1 LQRKTPA
8 DAKLGKCCATGDY
21 VDLSVNTGP
30 PGRGANGVL
39 PTLIQIDLI
48 DRSGGAVRT
57 VVKPSEDDY
66 GTGGPTIDSVSGIG
80 REETKTWTTVV
91 DTRSGAVVNLGP
103 WAVGADGGTIA
114 LSAPYGP
121 GGKAA
126 PTSCRRL
133 PAVEKPPQTHVS
145 EAKLDSR
152 WAFRWG
158 NQMSKPTAL
167 PVSDSKALTPDDI
180 MQLGFG
186 FWGSRALLSA
196 VELKLFGVLSQ
207 AGPLDAEQLRE
218 RLGLHPRSAR
228 DFFDA
233 LVALGMLDR
242 TDGRYENTPQTD
254 LFLDPAKPT
263 YVGGVLEMSSVRLYN
278 FWGSLTEGLQTG
290 QPQSEVKTGG
300 EFFET
305 LYADPEKL
313 AGFTAAMTGLS
324 RAAGEA
330 IAEKFAW
337 RDYGSV
343 IDIGCAQGA
352 VPVAIATAHDHLTG
366 GGYDLPPVEP
376 IFNSYVAQHDLAG
389 RLQFTP
395 GDFFADPLPS
405 ADVLVMGHILHD
417 WDMGEKRLLLQKA
430 YDALPNG
437 GALIVYE
444 ALIDDDRRHNAFGL
458 LMSLNML
465 IEGLGGFDY
474 TGADCR
480 GWMADVGFSK
490 SYVEHLVGPDS
501 MVVGIK

>member
-1 LQRKTPA
+1 
-8 DAKLGKCCATGDY
+8 
-21 VDLSVNTGP
+21 
-30 PGRGANGVL
+30 
-39 PTLIQIDLI
+39 
-48 DRSGGAVRT
+48 
-57 VVKPSEDDY
+57 
-66 GTGGPTIDSVSGIG
+66 
-80 REETKTWTTVV
+80 
-91 DTRSGAVVNLGP
+91 
-103 WAVGADGGTIA
+103 
-114 LSAPYGP
+114 
-121 GGKAA
+121 
-126 PTSCRRL
+126 
-133 PAVEKPPQTHVS
+133 
-145 EAKLDSR
+145 
-152 WAFRWG
+152 
-158 NQMSKPTAL
+158 MSKPSTLSADE
-167 PVSDSKALTPDDI
+167 SEALTPDGI

-186 FWGSRALLSA
+186 YWASKTLLSA
-196 VELKLFGVLSQ
+196 VELKLFGVLSE
-207 AGPLDAEQLRE
+207 AGPLDADELRE

-263 YVGGVLEMSSVRLYN
+263 YVGGVLEMSSVRLYA
-278 FWGSLTEGLQTG
+278 FWGSLTEGLRTG
-290 QPQSEVKTGG
+290 QPQSEMKTGTDD
-300 EFFET
+300 FFET

-324 RAAGEA
+324 RAAGDA
-330 IAEKFAW
+330 IAAKFPF

-352 VPVAIATAHDHLTG
+352 VPVAIATAHNHLTG

-376 IFNSYVAQHDLAG
+376 IFNSYVAQHGLAD
-389 RLQFTP
+389 RLRFTP
-395 GDFFADPLPS
+395 GNFFADPMPN

-417 WDMGEKRLLLQKA
+417 WDMSEKRVLLQKA
-430 YDALPNG
+430 YDALPTG

-444 ALIDDDRRHNAFGL
+444 ALIDDDRRYNAFGL

-465 IEGLGGFDY
+465 IEGPGGFDY

-480 GWMADVGFSK
+480 GWMAETGFSK